1 MLNTLKIDRQ
11 MSTGLDPDD
20 EVLVESDSETPVK
33 PKTTVHIDS
42 PSRLTRGLK
51 GFASPSLKLRSI
63 VGADSPARRLFRRQ
77 ASAAKDKVSQ
87 VIDDAKPRTDSNDS
101 FGQLS
106 IDLETGENSEITD
119 KNENGKHVDCKDA
132 SCMFEHWEAF
142 KPEHEK
148 KYPLNPILK
157 SKRFAFE
164 RQISTPVGKTHFPD
178 GAETRP
184 RGSSTPT
191 QQRKAARAGS
201 GSSSGMAST
210 ISRDSEIS
218 LINFWRHA
226 GVRGLDLKKV
236 NIDPHVT
243 TVYHQEPTVIQLKDI
258 PSNVPEVILDPTEV
272 ACVLHD
278 GSVLSVIKNKV
289 AGSQEEEHPDG
300 VCTCTHKRNGSD
312 PDDLGADLDGD
323 PQRRISG
330 VSTVSQMDWLVDDNK
345 MKRRILR
352 NVCFISVGFVALFSC
367 LTSMASLQVRLLSN
381 FSVRLSVGLDTR
393 LCQHQAEWQS
403 GCNPFQRQF
412 WVLIL

>member
-11 MSTGLDPDD
+11 ISTGLDPDD
-20 EVLVESDSETPVK
+20 EILVESDSDTPVK

-42 PSRLTRGLK
+42 PSRIAKSLK
-51 GFASPSLKLRSI
+51 GFASPSVKLRSI
-63 VGADSPARRLFRRQ
+63 VGPDSPARRLFRRQ

-87 VIDDAKPRTDSNDS
+87 IINDAKPRTDSNDSFDS

-106 IDLETGENSEITD
+106 IDLETGENSETSGS
-119 KNENGKHVDCKDA
+119 ETNGKHVDCKDS

-157 SKRFAFE
+157 STRFAFD
-164 RQISTPVGKTHFPD
+164 RQISTPAPKTHFSD
-178 GAETRP
+178 GVETRP

-191 QQRKAARAGS
+191 QQRKAGRTGS

-210 ISRDSEIS
+210 VSRDSEIS

-226 GVRGLDLKKV
+226 GVRGLDLKRA

-243 TVYHQEPTVIQLKDI
+243 TVYHQEPTVIQLKDL

-289 AGSQEEEHPDG
+289 SGNQDQEHPDG
-300 VCTCTHKRNGSD
+300 VCTCKHKRDGSD
-312 PDDLGADLDGD
+312 PSDLDLDQDGD

-330 VSTVSQMDWLVDDNK
+330 VSTVTQMDWLVDDNK

-367 LTSMASLQVRLLSN
+367 LTSMASLQV
-381 FSVRLSVGLDTR
+381 SVTR
-393 LCQHQAEWQS
+393 
-403 GCNPFQRQF
+403 
-412 WVLIL
+412 